1 MELNIDRSTDEIFE
15 NAKPYE
21 NDDEWVD
28 DCRTLEEFARSLAT
42 FKMNLKDNKYK
53 N

>member
-1 MELNIDRSTDEIFE
+1 MMVVDMKSKTNHSIDEIFE

-42 FKMNLKDNKYK
+42 FKNI
-53 N
+53 